1 MGEHAFLSHE
11 RTNGLT
17 PHEHI
22 NKYVRVLGKNEELVH
37 GFTQSLE

>member
-1 MGEHAFLSHE
+1 MGENAFLSHE